1 MFPVTRL
8 VELGRSLP
16 VDTDHSLGRLT
27 DTALVLLHLKPQDY
41 PSELHVATE
50 RICVLEGQ
58 IGVVFGEQTV
68 RLRSGEMLTVPRGE
82 RHAFAA
88 DSDAVV
94 LAILGSEA

>member
-16 VDTDHSLGRLT
+16 VDTDHSLGRLA

-41 PSELHVATE
+41 PPELHAATE
-50 RICVLEGQ
+50 RICVLDGQ

-68 RLRSGEMLTVPRGE
+68 RLRDGEMLTIPPGE
-82 RHAFAA
+82 RHAFAT